1 MPKGGLPQQEGF
13 GGWSLLRLMEKAMV
27 IYV

>member
-13 GGWSLLRLMEKAMV
+13 GGWSLPRLMEKAMV